1 MNVKQGI
8 FRLWVAAS
16 VIWMAVV
23 LVVFYI
29 AVDNNHVADALPL
42 ALAAALIPPALLKI
56 AFSVVGWIISGF
68 IR

>member
-1 MNVKQGI
+1 MNVKRGI
-8 FRLWVAAS
+8 FRFWLAAS
-16 VIWMAVV
+16 IIWMAMV
-23 LVVFYI
+23 LVVFHI

-56 AFSVVGWIISGF
+56 AFSVIGWIISGF